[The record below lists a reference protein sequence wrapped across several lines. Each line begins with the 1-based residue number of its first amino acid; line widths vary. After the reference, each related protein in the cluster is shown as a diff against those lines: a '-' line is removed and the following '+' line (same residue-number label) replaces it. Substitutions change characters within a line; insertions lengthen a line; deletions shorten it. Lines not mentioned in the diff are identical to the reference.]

1 MAALTIAALLTEYG
15 ITPAEN
21 YAGEVT
27 GDDYILA
34 VDCSEA
40 GASTTVADYAPVA
53 PHIETVG
60 AELSPDTEDNQYL
73 YEGKSTMKTSTQR
86 SFKVAGKRLFG
97 DPFQDFVCSHAIKF
111 GKGSKVERDYIYF
124 CALTGVGEKGKVAI
138 CVNNDG
144 GADSGA
150 PGEIDVEL
158 VCTKAPTAYTYSAT

>member
-1 MAALTIAALLTEYG
+1 MQCSTHPSLYTM
-15 ITPAEN
+15 TPVHSKYTACTNRE
-21 YAGEVT
+21 E
-27 GDDYILA
+27 
-34 VDCSEA
+34 S
-40 GASTTVADYAPVA
+40 S
-53 PHIETVG
+53 
-60 AELSPDTEDNQYL
+60 S
-73 YEGKSTMKTSTQR
+73 
-86 SFKVAGKRLFG
+86 RLVG

>member
-1 MAALTIAALLTEYG
+1 M
-15 ITPAEN
+15 
-21 YAGEVT
+21 
-27 GDDYILA
+27 
-34 VDCSEA
+34 
-40 GASTTVADYAPVA
+40 ADYAPVA